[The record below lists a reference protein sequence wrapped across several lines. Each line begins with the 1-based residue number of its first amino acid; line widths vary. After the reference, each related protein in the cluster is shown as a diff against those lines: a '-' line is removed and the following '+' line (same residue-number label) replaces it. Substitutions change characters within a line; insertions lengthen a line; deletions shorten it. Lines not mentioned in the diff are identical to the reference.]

1 MHSHVHIQYS
11 MCQLLLCKCESWLF
25 QTSVKHAQLP
35 PHLSKQE
42 AKGCCK
48 QRQRLSVPRG
58 VTLPITSLR
67 LSLSLSMT
75 VMMMVVSLSTWA
87 GTSKGKDSLKMGFR
101 QRFIVTVFFFST
113 RLSLC
118 ISHTFTYGSA
128 TWTQSEVV
136 YMRDE
141 MQTHIRVRFAI
152 TLLIVKVT
160 EGSREADT

>member
-1 MHSHVHIQYS
+1 M
-11 MCQLLLCKCESWLF
+11 LWLF
-25 QTSVKHAQLP
+25 LGFWKTYETAITFI
-35 PHLSKQE
+35 KQD

-48 QRQRLSVPRG
+48 QRQPLRVLRS

-87 GTSKGKDSLKMGFR
+87 GTSKGKDSLKTGFR
-101 QRFIVTVFFFST
+101 QRFITTVFFFST

-128 TWTQSEVV
+128 TWTQRAIV
-136 YMRDE
+136 YMREE
-141 MQTHIRVRFAI
+141 MQMPIRFRFAI